1 MDRAPET
8 PVADNRV
15 TDPALVQQA
24 ADIVGKEGAHIPSSD
39 GRDLREVLAL
49 LEWTFPANHV
59 TPHGQADYIDGSCLV
74 YSEEHLLDVVD
85 FRGAHSTVPSSDGR
99 KASSAT
105 FGWSAGRGK
114 SAAVLHSGDVMSSD
128 GGTHVIRVRLAE
140 LPANATECFFAISAY
155 NCRNLALFRS
165 LSMRLFDAECPARML
180 LQFSLADACTASAVV
195 VCSLA
200 RRSQAWSVNALSRTC
215 HATVRDYSPVEAVVA
230 PFQDNHCRW
239 RRRRPYVLLA
249 THWYTNRVLCRD
261 RIPADSLLV
270 RLLRLPTILFQSIV
284 QFV

>member
-1 MDRAPET
+1 MDRAPEEPDT
-8 PVADNRV
+8 DNRV
-15 TDPALVQQA
+15 TDPSLVQQVA
-24 ADIVGKEGAHIPSSD
+24 EIVGKD
-39 GRDLREVLAL
+39 GDYLPFSEEHELREVLAL

-59 TPHGQADYIDGSCLV
+59 IPHGQADYIDGSCLV

-105 FGWSAGRGK
+105 FEWSAGRGK

-128 GGTHVIRVRLAE
+128 GGTHVIRVRLSE
-140 LPANATECFFAISAY
+140 LPASATECFFAISAY

-165 LSMRLFDAECPARML
+165 LSMRLFDAERPAGML
-180 LQFSLADACTASAVV
+180 LQFSLADACTASAVI

-200 RRSQAWSVNALSRTC
+200 RRTQAWSVNALSRTC

-230 PFQDNHCRW
+230 PLQDNHCRW

-249 THWYTNRVLCRD
+249 TYWYTNRVLCRD
-261 RIPADSLLV
+261 RIPTDNLLL
-270 RLLRLPTILFQSIV
+270 RLLRLPTILFQYVV